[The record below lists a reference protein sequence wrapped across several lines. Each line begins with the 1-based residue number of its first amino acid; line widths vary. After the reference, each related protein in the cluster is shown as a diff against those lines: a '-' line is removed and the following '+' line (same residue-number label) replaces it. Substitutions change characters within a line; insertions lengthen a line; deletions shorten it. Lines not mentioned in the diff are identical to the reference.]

1 MINIIQT
8 ISKKTR
14 TFGWVQ
20 DAGNL
25 NALCDVVAIFDETT
39 SFHKELLKNKI
50 PLLVKEENGQQNMIA
65 ALNSRPIVLN
75 YKLLTGSHANP
86 RSESPCDG
94 IVQAA
99 IRGQK
104 RDYIGDWPADN
115 FVRWAQAF
123 GFISYDYNTDAFSIT
138 ETGKTLVHSTNQEEL
153 LIQAALSYPP
163 AYRIMSLLKNPAV
176 VLTKFELAG
185 KLGFAGEDG
194 FISYPLASIIAA
206 MSSATNSK
214 KRNDIRSDWESSLD
228 KYARTIAQWLVKLGL
243 LKNDTKEISLQ
254 YGNQIVTDV
263 LNGFRITPI
272 GERYLR
278 NASGNSR
285 HRKNE
290 KIISYEMFATKGAD
304 REYLRL
310 RRSLILKFLDE
321 KKRKCSFESIC
332 EFLKSYDLKEIA
344 ETIKDDIMGLINLGI
359 EISIDDTTAELKDLV
374 CNFPIPLYKDLTK
387 KSELSAAKDE
397 LRPNLK
403 NISHEYLSLLDL
415 AFDSSQD
422 RLFEMKV
429 MELFLREYGFY
440 GKHLGGA
447 SKPDGVLFTSSD
459 ENNYG
464 IIVDMKAY
472 SKGYAL
478 PVGQRDEM
486 LRYIRE
492 NIERKKEL
500 NSNEWWNIFPEN
512 VNKYYFMF
520 VSGMFKG
527 DIAEKLGKIAIV
539 HNINGTAM
547 PILTALVIADKI
559 QENKMTLQDFEHGI
573 CNNEYNI
580 NSDAKPTRP

>member
-8 ISKKTR
+8 TSKKTR
-14 TFGWVQ
+14 AFGWVQ

-25 NALCDVVAIFDETT
+25 DALCNVVAIFDETT
-39 SFHKELLKNKI
+39 SFHKELVRNKI
-50 PLLVKEENGQQNMIA
+50 PRLVKEENGQADMIA

-75 YKLLTGSHANP
+75 YKLLTGSHVTP

-99 IRGQK
+99 IKGQK

-115 FVRWAQAF
+115 FVRWAHAF
-123 GFISYDYNTDAFSIT
+123 GFISYDYNTDSFSIT
-138 ETGKTLVHSTNQEEL
+138 ESGKTLVHSTNQKEL
-153 LIQAALSYPP
+153 LIKAVLSYPP
-163 AYRIMSLLKNPAV
+163 AYRIMSLLKNPAD

-185 KLGFAGEDG
+185 KIGFVGEDG

-206 MSSATNSK
+206 MASSTDSK
-214 KRNDIRSDWESSLD
+214 ERSDIRSDWESSLD

-254 YGNQIVTDV
+254 YGNQIVSDV
-263 LNGFRITPI
+263 LSGFRITPV
-272 GERYLR
+272 GERCLR
-278 NASGNSR
+278 NANGNSR
-285 HRKNE
+285 HGKNE
-290 KIISYEMFATKGAD
+290 KIVSYEMFATKGTD

-310 RRSLILKFLDE
+310 RRALILKFLAE
-321 KKRKCSFESIC
+321 KKKKCSFESIC
-332 EFLKSYDLKEIA
+332 EFLKYYDLKEVA
-344 ETIKDDIMGLINLGI
+344 ETIRDDVLGLINLGI
-359 EISIDDTTAELKDLV
+359 EISIDGATAELNDLV

-387 KSELSAAKDE
+387 KSELSTAKDE
-397 LRPNLK
+397 MRSNLK
-403 NISHEYLSLLDL
+403 NISHECLSLLDL

-429 MELFLREYGFY
+429 MELFLHEYGFY

-447 SKPDGVLFTSSD
+447 SKPDGVLFTNSH
-459 ENNYG
+459 ENDYG

-500 NSNEWWNIFPEN
+500 NPNEWWKNFPEN
-512 VNKYYFMF
+512 VNKFYFMF

-527 DIAEKLGKIAIV
+527 DMAEKLGKIAMV
-539 HNINGTAM
+539 HNTKGTAM
-547 PILTALVIADKI
+547 SILTALLIADKI
-559 QENKMTLQDFEHGI
+559 QEKKMTLQDFEHGI
-573 CNNEYNI
+573 CNNEFNI
-580 NSDAKPTRP
+580 NSDITPVRL

>member
-8 ISKKTR
+8 TSKKTR
-14 TFGWVQ
+14 AFGWIQ

-25 NALCDVVAIFDETT
+25 DALCNVVAIFDET
-39 SFHKELLKNKI
+39 SAFHSELVKNKI
-50 PLLVKEENGQQNMIA
+50 PLLVKEENGQSEMIA
-65 ALNSRPIVLN
+65 ALNSRPVALN
-75 YKLLTGSHANP
+75 YKLLIGSHTTP

-99 IRGQK
+99 IKGQK

-123 GFISYDYNTDAFSIT
+123 GFIYYDYGTDSFSIT
-138 ETGKTLVHSTNQEEL
+138 ESGKTLVHSTNQKEL

-163 AYRIMSLLKNPAV
+163 AYRIMSLLKNPV
-176 VLTKFELAG
+176 DVLTKFELAG
-185 KLGFAGEDG
+185 KLGFVGEDG

-206 MSSATNSK
+206 MASTTDSK
-214 KRNDIRSDWESSLD
+214 ERNDIRSDWESSLD

-243 LKNDTKEISLQ
+243 LKNDIKEISLQ
-254 YGNQIVTDV
+254 YGNQFVSDT
-263 LNGFRITPI
+263 LSGFRITPV

-278 NASGNSR
+278 NTGGNSR
-285 HRKNE
+285 HGKNE
-290 KIISYEMFATKGAD
+290 KIVSYEMFATKGAD

-310 RRSLILKFLDE
+310 RRSLVLKFLDD

-332 EFLKSYDLKEIA
+332 DYLKHYDLKEIA
-344 ETIKDDIMGLINLGI
+344 ETIKDDVQGFINLGI
-359 EISIDDTTAELKDLV
+359 EMSIDDTTAELKDLI

-387 KSELSAAKDE
+387 KSELSTTKDE
-397 LRPNLK
+397 IRANLK

-415 AFDSSQD
+415 AFDSSQN
-422 RLFEMKV
+422 RLFEMKA
-429 MELFLREYGFY
+429 MELFLHEYGFN
-440 GKHLGGA
+440 GNHLGGV
-447 SKPDGVLFTSSD
+447 SKPDGVLFTCSD
-459 ENNYG
+459 DDHYG

-500 NSNEWWNIFPEN
+500 NQNEWWKIFPGS
-512 VNKYYFMF
+512 VDKFYFMF
-520 VSGMFKG
+520 VSGVFKG
-527 DIAEKLGKIAIV
+527 DMAEKLGKIAMV
-539 HNINGTAM
+539 HNINGTAIS
-547 PILTALVIADKI
+547 ILTALLIADKI
-559 QENKMTLQDFEHGI
+559 QGKKMTLQDFEHGI
-573 CNNEYNI
+573 CNKEYIISNI
-580 NSDAKPTRP
+580 A